1 MEFDNSSAY
10 VFFGYEA
17 LTELPEVFQF
27 VFLIPWLGFTF
38 GVGLG
43 AITAWGNKDK

>member
-1 MEFDNSSAY
+1 MKKIFTQPIGEFSRQNS
-10 VFFGYEA
+10 
-17 LTELPEVFQF
+17 F

-43 AITAWGNKDK
+43 AYTAWGNKE